1 MQTPKFRFEWNLNSI
16 ITTLTLIGLI
26 AGGGAA
32 WSDVTSRLLST
43 GKRLD
48 TMEVTQSI
56 HAEKLQELPLLK
68 QQMGAFDRQ
77 FYDINSSAKETR
89 EVMNRVA
96 TQVEVMSQIMRRL
109 EEAQQVRSGTN
120 RNN

>member
-32 WSDVTSRLLST
+32 WSDVTSRLSTT

-48 TMEVTQSI
+48 TMEVAQSI